1 MQRSMACPDTDAKA
15 VWRFAELSAQQKL
28 YTASAEPAGV
38 TTRVKHQPTSGN
50 LLGIPGGHLRDPRV
64 PENVQMSAF
73 ELKTISKKEHAC
85 FTRVK

>member
-38 TTRVKHQPTSGN
+38 TTTVVTSADLREPPGN
-50 LLGIPGGHLRDPRV
+50 PWRTLAR
-64 PENVQMSAF
+64 S
-73 ELKTISKKEHAC
+73 
-85 FTRVK
+85 